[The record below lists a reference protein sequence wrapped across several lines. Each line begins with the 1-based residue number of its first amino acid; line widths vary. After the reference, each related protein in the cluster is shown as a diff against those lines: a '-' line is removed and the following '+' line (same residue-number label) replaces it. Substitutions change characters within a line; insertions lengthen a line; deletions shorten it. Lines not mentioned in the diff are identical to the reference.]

1 MRGKMQF
8 PKANTSPSV
17 KTITWVC
24 LLYIIEQCWRESL
37 DAKTSLSCPTTL
49 AHVLN
54 EKVMALKR
62 CQHHETAIFRCGLET
77 VKKPCRIPWI
87 ALVFHASGSEVS
99 SGIFSIWRKSQWRLV
114 DGGPCP
120 LTPHFKERG
129 GILHKP
135 SEHLESPQLPP
146 TCPWY
151 IQQTGSETHSES
163 FFFIIIIISSNS
175 SFLVKQM
182 CSLIRTIFYHITSH
196 CLSVFF
202 QRGNNVVNGECFRGY
217 QSNHPVNMSD
227 GADHNKTLV
236 ISLLILPHQM
246 AD

>member
-1 MRGKMQF
+1 MQF

-37 DAKTSLSCPTTL
+37 DAKTSLSCLTTL

-87 ALVFHASGSEVS
+87 ALVFHASGGEVS

-120 LTPHFKERG
+120 LTPHFKERT

-135 SEHLESPQLPP
+135 LNILNPPSSHQRVRGTFNKRAVRHIQSPFFFLLSPQIVASLLNR
-146 TCPWY
+146 CALW
-151 IQQTGSETHSES
+151 SEL
-163 FFFIIIIISSNS
+163 FF
-175 SFLVKQM
+175 
-182 CSLIRTIFYHITSH
+182 TT
-196 CLSVFF
+196 
-202 QRGNNVVNGECFRGY
+202 
-217 QSNHPVNMSD
+217 
-227 GADHNKTLV
+227 
-236 ISLLILPHQM
+236 SLLIACQFSFSAVIMLWMVNVLEDIKVITLLTCQTEQITTKHLSSLS
-246 AD
+246 